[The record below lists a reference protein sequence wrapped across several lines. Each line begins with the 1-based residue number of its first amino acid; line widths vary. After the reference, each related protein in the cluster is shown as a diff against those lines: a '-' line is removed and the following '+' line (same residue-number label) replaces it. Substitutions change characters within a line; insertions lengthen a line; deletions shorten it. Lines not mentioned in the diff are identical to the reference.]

1 MDQHASSA
9 IKTVLNEGVGGG
21 KMLQQILVVD
31 VIYLDDQVLIFGKE
45 SFIQRETQHREDMG
59 DVCLLESLLAA
70 ERKDATASRA
80 GVR

>member
-1 MDQHASSA
+1 MDQHASSP

-31 VIYLDDQVLIFGKE
+31 VIYLDDKVLIFGKE

-59 DVCLLESLLAA
+59 DVCLFESLLAA
-70 ERKDATASRA
+70 ERKDATA